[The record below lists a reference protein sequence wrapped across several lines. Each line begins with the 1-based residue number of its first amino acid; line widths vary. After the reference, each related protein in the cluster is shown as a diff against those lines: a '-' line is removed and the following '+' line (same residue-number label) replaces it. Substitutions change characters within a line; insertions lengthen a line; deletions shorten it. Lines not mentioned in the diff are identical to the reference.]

1 MAPAR
6 LDLMTQQDRAAAFRR
21 MHRPEHGAILVLPNA
36 WDALSARTI
45 EHAGARAIATTSA
58 GLSWALGRP
67 DGHGLGRGD
76 MIEAVR
82 RVVGVVRVPVT
93 ADVEGGYGAGTP
105 DDVAATVRGVI
116 EAGAVGINLEDGP
129 GRNGKALL
137 EPEDHGARI
146 AAARAAAPKTDLFIN
161 ARVDVYLRQVGP
173 EARRFDET
181 IRRARTY
188 AAAGADGVF
197 VPGVVDAATIRRL
210 AGAVGL
216 PLNIMAL
223 PGAPSVAELARLG
236 VARVSVGPGIA
247 LSAMATIRRAA
258 AEVLEAGTYETL
270 RDGMPFGDADR
281 LFEDR
286 SPRL

>member
-1 MAPAR
+1 
-6 LDLMTQQDRAAAFRR
+6 
-21 MHRPEHGAILVLPNA
+21 MHQPEHGAILVLPNA
-36 WDALSARTI
+36 WDAMSARTI
-45 EHAGARAIATTSA
+45 EQAGARAIATTSA

-82 RVVGVVRVPVT
+82 RVVSVVRVPVT

-129 GRNGKALL
+129 GPNGTALL
-137 EPEDHGARI
+137 EPEAQGARI
-146 AAARAAAPKTDLFIN
+146 EAARAAAPRTDLFIN
-161 ARVDVYLRQVGP
+161 ARIDVYLRRAGP
-173 EARRFDET
+173 EERRFDET

-197 VPGVVDAATIRRL
+197 VPSVVDAATIRRL

-216 PLNIMAL
+216 PLNVMAL

-236 VARVSVGPGIA
+236 VARVSLGPGIT
-247 LSAMATIRRAA
+247 LSVMATIRRAA
-258 AEVLEAGTYETL
+258 AEVLEAGTYERL
-270 RDGMPFGDADR
+270 RDAMPFADADR

-286 SPRL
+286 RPEL